1 MLKVHSI
8 RLSILTCTSKMPSQ
22 ETFRDVQTSKA
33 VSIGVENLKSWERK
47 KSCVLGRKKNGLYS
61 LAGGSRHKVQCSL
74 GIRFWHLLVGVWNL
88 ESPP

>member
-1 MLKVHSI
+1 MLKIRSI
-8 RLSILTCTSKMPSQ
+8 PLSILTCASKMPSQ

-33 VSIGVENLKSWERK
+33 VSIGVKKLKSWERK

-61 LAGGSRHKVQCSL
+61 LTGGSRHKMRGSL
-74 GIRFWHLLVGVWNL
+74 AIRLCHLPVGVWNQ

>member
-8 RLSILTCTSKMPSQ
+8 PLSILACASKMPSQ

-33 VSIGVENLKSWERK
+33 VVSIGMEKLKSWERK
-47 KSCVLGRKKNGLYS
+47 KSCVLGRKNGLYS
-61 LAGGSRHKVQCSL
+61 LAGGSRHKMQCSL
-74 GIRFWHLLVGVWNL
+74 AIRFWHLLVGVWNL